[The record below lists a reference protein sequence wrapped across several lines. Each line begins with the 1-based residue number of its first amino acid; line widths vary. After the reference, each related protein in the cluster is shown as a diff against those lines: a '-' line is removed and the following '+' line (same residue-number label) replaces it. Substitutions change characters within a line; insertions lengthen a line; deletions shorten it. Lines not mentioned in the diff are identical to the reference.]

1 MRIEISGKHLATG
14 DSLQS
19 HVEDEITGKVGKYF
33 KNAIDAKVVFAK
45 HGNFFTCEVIVDEG
59 VRGASPVT
67 GKDQSDDIY
76 AAFGL
81 ALDHVAKQL
90 RRANRKMKSRSN
102 KISLAEASL
111 KATASAS

>member
-19 HVEDEITGKVGKYF
+19 HVEGQITEKVGKYF
-33 KNAIDAKVVFAK
+33 KSAIDAKVIFAK

-81 ALDHVAKQL
+81 AIDHVAKQL
-90 RRANRKMKSRSN
+90 RRAKRKMNSRSN
-102 KISLAEASL
+102 KVSLAEASIR
-111 KATASAS
+111 AAASAT